1 MKLYNLEV
9 RQEHHPDEL
18 NTWYVYDL
26 DEKEVLDNEWFETEG
41 EAQDYLEWF
50 LFEFGTDDDN
60 GMGE

>member
-9 RQEHHPDEL
+9 RQEYHPDEL

-41 EAQDYLEWF
+41 EAQEYLEWF